1 VSRTWRLVRSL
12 AVAPA
17 LGALVL
23 PTPAFAQEDVHSD
36 NMTLLRNLPKVD
48 GATQSDLAFQGS
60 YAYAGNL

>member
-1 VSRTWRLVRSL
+1 VSRTWRLARSL

-17 LGALVL
+17 LGALLL
-23 PTPAFAQEDVHSD
+23 PTPAFAQEEDVHSD

-60 YAYAGNL
+60 